1 MPPLPLR
8 AATIDQERLLFKL
21 FRQDYTF
28 ANLPREEN
36 LDRWENCLAWRGK
49 DETLCSE
56 RTQARLS
63 EASRSTAFFGPIGA
77 GM

>member
-36 LDRWENCLAWRGK
+36 LDRWENQGNRVK
-49 DETLCSE
+49 EE
-56 RTQARLS
+56 RDNGLKC
-63 EASRSTAFFGPIGA
+63 
-77 GM
+77 